1 MRPEEI
7 IAKVFDVPVSEVTD
21 DTSNKTIKAWDSLG
35 HLTLILELESAYRV
49 SLSPEE
55 VFTMISVK
63 RIKEQLVAHGVM
75 WERQ

>member
-21 DTSNKTIKAWDSLG
+21 DTSNKTIQAWDSLG
-35 HLTLILELESAYRV
+35 HLTLVLELEGTYRV

-55 VFTMISVK
+55 VFSMTNVKSVK
-63 RIKEQLVAHGVM
+63 QILVNHDVR
-75 WERQ
+75 W

>member
-55 VFTMISVK
+55 VFTMVSVK
-63 RIKEQLVAHGVM
+63 G
-75 WERQ
+75 